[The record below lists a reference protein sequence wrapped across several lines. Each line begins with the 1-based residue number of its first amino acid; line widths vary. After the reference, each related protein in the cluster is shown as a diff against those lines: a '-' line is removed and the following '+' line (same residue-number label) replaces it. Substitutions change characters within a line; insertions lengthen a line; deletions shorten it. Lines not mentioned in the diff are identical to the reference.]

1 MDTKNQILMIDTQT
15 LANWLEFGNACL
27 YDVRENHEYARARI
41 PGSML
46 LPLSIFTP
54 DQVLIPPE
62 KKLIFHCRSGVRCG
76 QAANIMQVSGFKGP
90 IYRLEGGIIAWQVN
104 GGEIKSGDS

>member
-1 MDTKNQILMIDTQT
+1 MNTENQILMIDTPT
-15 LANWLEFGNACL
+15 LANWLEYGNACL
-27 YDVRENHEYARARI
+27 YDVREDHEFSIARI

-54 DQVLIPPE
+54 DRVLVTPGT
-62 KKLIFHCRSGVRCG
+62 KLIFHCRSGVRCG

-90 IYRLEGGIIAWQVN
+90 IYRFEGGIIAWQAN
-104 GGEIKSGDS
+104 GGEIKPGDG

>member
-1 MDTKNQILMIDTQT
+1 MDTKNQILMIDTST

-27 YDVRENHEYARARI
+27 YDVRENHEFARARI

-62 KKLIFHCRSGVRCG
+62 TKLVFHCRSGVRCG
-76 QAANIMQVSGFKGP
+76 QAANIMQVSGFRGP